1 MLSYGGLI
9 VPFTGIYY
17 IYGQLL
23 LDAHSGNSNSCGFGL
38 RVNSNRVAA
47 SHTYHNQPTGSD
59 DHTKYTGGVQLLN
72 KGDNITMY
80 ILSTC
85 TLGSHSLGEAF
96 FGAFFVSFNIPN
108 NNRPAAQTH
117 DSYSGTPSD
126 G

>member
-23 LDAHSGNSNSCGFGL
+23 LDAHSGDSNSCGFGL

-47 SHTYHNQPTGSD
+47 SHTYHNAPTGSD
-59 DHTKYTGGVQLLN
+59 DHTKYTGVVRPLN
-72 KGDNITMY
+72 KGDNITMQ
-80 ILSTC
+80 IIGTC
-85 TLGSHSLGEAF
+85 TFDSHSFGEAF
-96 FGAFFVSFNIPN
+96 LGAFFVSFNIAN
-108 NNRPAAQTH
+108 NNRPAAQTY
-117 DSYSGTPSD
+117 DSYSGSRSD